1 MINVL
6 IAEDNVPISVHLSNV
21 IYLTKEVHG
30 VSIVNEGQNVYPMIK
45 KLRPHVVV
53 LDLKLPGEDGI
64 TILKKIEADPEL
76 KGIKIIVYSGEP
88 SYIKQLVDFS
98 CVERFYN
105 KTQQYEEVGLEIQR
119 IAKLIQDENIEKKI
133 YDILTN
139 KIGFASH
146 HIGTKFLKECI
157 EYSIKN
163 NEDKLNVLY
172 EKVSIGKAQSSGS
185 IKGDINRA
193 VKEMWKYANHEK
205 VRKLLRL
212 GESEIA
218 SPKNVIPMVKYYVG
232 K

>member
-193 VKEMWKYANHEK
+193 VKEMWKYSNHEK

-212 GESEIA
+212 GEKEIA
-218 SPKNVIPMVKYYVG
+218 SPKNVIPMVKYYAT